1 MRFFIKAKATKYIK
15 RWKGKDGSWQYKY
28 PPKKTA
34 GSKAAIK
41 EAKPERKMVM
51 KDEPGKAPLMSPDGE
66 VYITSNM
73 SVTSEHEVSA
83 GKSTRFKIPKKYVK
97 EIFEWG
103 GMKFA
108 IHRKTDKSTNT
119 LTATYAVSELSSG
132 AIASTTYNEIGGLSK
147 LKDTTIKQ
155 FEEMGVEKVK
165 SAVDSFIK
173 AKGGAIWELE
183 NAYNFDSPIIDVLDP
198 EAIHEAAT
206 KILKEYNYFPY
217 KEDLESVKDWVTQH
231 LDNSAYG
238 DPISEFNQYSSTAI
252 EIALRGIGD
261 KMEPMSLEDAAG
273 TVSFLEEVH
282 GQLSKNTD
290 SSPSLYAIATWAQ
303 KQNIDMAHMMDEIY
317 DWEYTSDYSD
327 YDTAAILWDAY
338 ESDTDP
344 DSIIEKYK
352 NMAVDDEDEDDEDDD
367 DDDEDG
373 TTLGHVEGE
382 TEIAGAMWNHDA
394 LTALGSWVSGGGGV
408 SGVRSSI
415 VKKDLEGFPVE
426 LKQKL
431 GYEYFDR
438 FKSNLRPDDAEAMVQ
453 RVVGIADDV
462 LYRSTHNKQW
472 INLGVGEVLS
482 VGMASFS
489 RSQET
494 QFGDVRIELVI
505 PPPLRGIPVD
515 DISNDYGDIAAHY
528 GINGHPSEHEIII
541 RAPFLQVVEKTSYAI
556 KVRAINDPQVVLT
569 SLSQGEPMEKAQ
581 GDRLFSDDKPTKLP
595 IIIRDD
601 PKMYAS
607 LHADLNR
614 PLSDRGK
621 GKRRLIIRTKK

>member
-83 GKSTRFKIPKKYVK
+83 SKSTRFKIPKKYVK

-132 AIASTTYNEIGGLSK
+132 AIASTTYNEIGELAG
-147 LKDTTIKQ
+147 LKDATIKQ
-155 FEEMGVEKVK
+155 FEEKGVEKVK

-173 AKGGAIWELE
+173 DRGGAIWELE
-183 NAYNFDSPIIDVLDP
+183 NAYNFDSPIIDVFDP

-206 KILKEYNYFPY
+206 KIIKEYDNFLDV
-217 KEDLESVKDWVTQH
+217 EDLDNVKDWVTEH
-231 LDNSAYG
+231 LDHGAYG
-238 DPISEFNQYSSTAI
+238 DPVTELSQYAIGSI
-252 EIALRGIGD
+252 EIALRGIGEE
-261 KMEPMSLEDAAG
+261 MTPMSLDDAA
-273 TVSFLEEVH
+273 TTLAFLNEV
-282 GQLSKNTD
+282 QDRLSNNVF
-290 SSPSLYAIATWAQ
+290 PLPVLNEIAMWAQ
-303 KQNIDMAHMMDEIY
+303 KHGINMEIMGDQLY
-317 DWEYTSDYSD
+317 GWEYSSDYSNYSTD
-327 YDTAAILWDAY
+327 EILYDAY
-338 ESDTDP
+338 TTDTDP
-344 DSIIEKYK
+344 DNVIEYHKMYDEG
-352 NMAVDDEDEDDEDDD
+352 MAEDEDD

-373 TTLGHVEGE
+373 TALGHIEGE
-382 TEIAGAMWNHDA
+382 TEIAGAMWNHEA
-394 LTALGSWVSGGGGV
+394 LTALGSWVSGGWGV

-415 VKKDLEGFPVE
+415 VEKDLEGFPVE

-431 GYEYFDR
+431 GYEYFEK
-438 FKSNLRPDDAEAMVQ
+438 FKSSERRPDDAEAMVQ
-453 RVVGIADDV
+453 RVVGIQDDV
-462 LYRSTHNKQW
+462 LYRSTKNEQW
-472 INLGVGEVLS
+472 KNLEVGEVLPI
-482 VGMASFS
+482 GMASFS

-494 QFGDVRIELVI
+494 QFGHVRIELVI
-505 PPPLRGIPVD
+505 PPPLHGIPVD
-515 DISNDYGDIAAHY
+515 DISSDYSDIAANY
-528 GINGHPSEHEIII
+528 GIDGHQSEHEIII
-541 RAPFLQVVEKTSYAI
+541 RAPFLQVVEQTTYAV
-556 KVRAINDPQVVLT
+556 KVRVIDNSQEVLA
-569 SLSQGEPMEKAQ
+569 SLSQGEPMEKALD
-581 GDRLFSDDKPTKLP
+581 DRLFPDDKPTKLP

-621 GKRRLIIRTKK
+621 GKRRLIIKTKK